1 MRIIITNIVT
11 RIVRVSVRHRVAVLN
26 AVVISLVAAGATV
39 VAMRNSREKAMEL
52 PSVNVQAVNRDGKTA
67 AASQAI
73 SQNANYDGQTGQR
86 KPLTPDEARRLAEGV
101 KELVNQS
108 GEGLTEVRHN
118 DGSVSVNL
126 EDRFQNVM
134 LATKNDD
141 GTINQACVNNPQNAA
156 QFLGL
161 DSQLI
166 STSSADRSTSKQKAV
181 VKPAASAPSA
191 KEELK

>member
-1 MRIIITNIVT
+1 MRIIVTNIIT

-52 PSVNVQAVNRDGKTA
+52 PSMNVQAVNRDGKTA
-67 AASQAI
+67 AVSQAI

-161 DSQLI
+161 DSRLI
-166 STSSADRSTSKQKAV
+166 STSSADRSTSKQKTV
-181 VKPAASAPSA
+181 IKPAASAPSA